1 MLSVSNPA
9 MNIPPDFK
17 PVDPAVRKRTTE
29 AGDRA
34 PAKAAGANAQAPRV
48 DQASFGDAE
57 AIQRYV
63 SVLKTMNPAS
73 LHRVEELRA
82 RIADGSY
89 TADPEKL
96 ADMILGGNGD
106 AERPSQPQTRKPG

>member
-1 MLSVSNPA
+1 
-9 MNIPPDFK
+9 MNIPPDLK

-29 AGDRA
+29 AGERI
-34 PAKAAGANAQAPRV
+34 PTKPPVPGGQAPRM

-89 TADPEKL
+89 TADPEEL

-106 AERPSQPQTRKPG
+106 AERPSQSQSQTRKPG

>member
-9 MNIPPDFK
+9 MNIPPDLK

-29 AGDRA
+29 VAERA
-34 PAKAAGANAQAPRV
+34 PAKPATANAQAPRI

-63 SVLKTMNPAS
+63 AVLKTMNPAS

-89 TADPEKL
+89 TADPEEL